1 MYNYGKLMLSKILV
15 AVDGSQYAEEA
26 FKYTTSL
33 AQKYESKLLIVH
45 VLELPSTIGYSIS
58 KELEKDSMQ
67 MLEKYQSKA
76 KMLSVKSVNIIQAR
90 GNSVAQEILQ
100 ISDNENVDTIVVG
113 SRGRYLASNNAI
125 LLGST
130 SYMLTHY
137 SKCTVIVV
145 K

>member
-1 MYNYGKLMLSKILV
+1 MLSL
-15 AVDGSQYAEEA
+15 
-26 FKYTTSL
+26 
-33 AQKYESKLLIVH
+33 
-45 VLELPSTIGYSIS
+45 
-58 KELEKDSMQ
+58 
-67 MLEKYQSKA
+67 
-76 KMLSVKSVNIIQAR
+76 KSVNIIQAR

-113 SRGRYLASNNAI
+113 SRGRYLSSNNAI

>member
-1 MYNYGKLMLSKILV
+1 MLSKILV

-26 FKYTTSL
+26 FKYASSL
-33 AQKYESKLLIVH
+33 AQKYVSKLLIVH
-45 VLELPSTIGYSIS
+45 ILEQPSTIGYSIS
-58 KELEKDSMQ
+58 KELEKDSRQ
-67 MLEKYQSKA
+67 MLERYQSKA
-76 KMLSVKSVNIIQAR
+76 KMLSLKSVNIIQAR

-100 ISDNENVDTIVVG
+100 ISDKENVDTIVVG
-113 SRGRYLASNNAI
+113 RRGRYISSNNEI

-137 SKCTVIVV
+137 AKCTVITV

>member
-1 MYNYGKLMLSKILV
+1 MLSKILV
-15 AVDGSQYAEEA
+15 AVDGSPNAEEA
-26 FKYTTSL
+26 FKYASSL
-33 AQKYESKLLIVH
+33 AQKYVSELLIVH
-45 VLELPSTIGYSIS
+45 ILEEPGTIGYSIS
-58 KELEKDSMQ
+58 KELEKDSRQ

-76 KMLSVKSVNIIQAR
+76 KMLSLKSVNIIQAR

-100 ISDNENVDTIVVG
+100 ISDDENVDTIVVG
-113 SRGRYLASNNAI
+113 RRGRYISSNNEI

-137 SKCTVIVV
+137 AKCTVITV

>member
-1 MYNYGKLMLSKILV
+1 
-15 AVDGSQYAEEA
+15 
-26 FKYTTSL
+26 
-33 AQKYESKLLIVH
+33 
-45 VLELPSTIGYSIS
+45 
-58 KELEKDSMQ
+58 MQ
-67 MLEKYQSKA
+67 MIEKYQSKT
-76 KMLSVKSVNIIQAR
+76 KMLSLKSVNIIQAR

>member
-1 MYNYGKLMLSKILV
+1 MLSKILV
-15 AVDGSQYAEEA
+15 AVDGSPNAEESFEYA
-26 FKYTTSL
+26 SSL
-33 AQKYESKLLIVH
+33 AQKYVSKLLIVH
-45 VLELPSTIGYSIS
+45 ILEQPSTIGYSIS
-58 KELEKDSMQ
+58 KELEKDSRQ

-76 KMLSVKSVNIIQAR
+76 KMLSLKSVNIIQAR

-100 ISDNENVDTIVVG
+100 ISDDENVDTIVVG
-113 SRGRYLASNNAI
+113 RRGRYISSNNEI

-137 SKCTVIVV
+137 AKCTVITV

>member
-1 MYNYGKLMLSKILV
+1 MLSKILV
-15 AVDGSQYAEEA
+15 AVDASQYAEEV
-26 FKYTTSL
+26 FKYATSL

-45 VLELPSTIGYSIS
+45 VLEQPSTIGYSIS
-58 KELEKDSMQ
+58 KELEKDSKQ
-67 MLEKYQSKA
+67 MLEKYHSNA
-76 KMLSVKSVNIIQAR
+76 KILSLKSVDIIQTK

-113 SRGRYLASNNAI
+113 SRGEHISSNNAI